1 MSLNCPEV
9 VSIEYASEHGLE
21 SRRSIYSDAEG
32 PDPKD
37 VLWEAISAAQPRRV
51 LEVGP
56 GPGELSARIASEL
69 GAAVVAVD
77 VSERM
82 VELARGN
89 GVDARVGD
97 VQDLEFGDGV
107 FDLVVA
113 AWMLYHVPDLERSL
127 QEIVRVLKPGGRLVA
142 VTNSEHHLDE
152 VRALA
157 DISMAGRVCFSREN
171 GAESLRRHF
180 GVVEQHDV
188 DQWVTF
194 PDAAAVR
201 RYLASTILMK
211 DAASR
216 VPELDRPVR
225 AGARTVV
232 FVAEK
237 AA

>member
-21 SRRSIYSDAEG
+21 SRRSIHADAEG

-113 AWMLYHVPDLERSL
+113 AWMLY
-127 QEIVRVLKPGGRLVA
+127 
-142 VTNSEHHLDE
+142 
-152 VRALA
+152 
-157 DISMAGRVCFSREN
+157 
-171 GAESLRRHF
+171 
-180 GVVEQHDV
+180 DV